1 MSHLSI
7 KRFKWL
13 VKTRS
18 FALSRIQLT
27 AVSKYDEIT
36 IRQPACVHFVYITC
50 IYTHFSLDETP
61 NHTSS

>member
-36 IRQPACVHFVYITC
+36 IRQPACVHFVYI
-50 IYTHFSLDETP
+50 
-61 NHTSS
+61 